1 MTEQEW
7 AKFKTNEVVF
17 FSLLKMVPADE
28 RETYLTGM
36 TLTILEIEDV
46 KKHRKLTKHPQ
57 K

>member
-28 RETYLTGM
+28 REAYLTGM

-46 KKHRKLTKHPQ
+46 KKDSESAKHTNV
-57 K
+57 

>member
-28 RETYLTGM
+28 REAYLTGM